1 MKLLSISSEIR
12 IVTGPICSAASK
24 AKRGKVSLAIDDL
37 LFYCNT
43 TGQGPHS
50 SVTEIHMH
58 HSTLTNLDRSEIQIT
73 AETQAIGERIPVLD
87 LIKWLAI
94 VTMVMDHSRAIWP
107 SLQVLTVPGR
117 LAFPLFCLVMACNVA
132 RQQRVFLN
140 SPGNVRYLGSLL
152 FFGVISQPMFYA
164 VFGKGLNIF
173 WLLSSA
179 LTIALAVH
187 NRTPDALLLGA
198 LGAALAIVFHDQ
210 LGYHAVGVLIP
221 AVMVL
226 ALRSKG
232 IARWVWVGASCAL
245 CCLANMLVP
254 EVRTVLL
261 SGEIRAVFVA
271 VAAFFAPLAG
281 FWLIST
287 NLTLTIKPVGR
298 WGYLFYP
305 MHLGLLA
312 LLRDL
317 SF

>member
-1 MKLLSISSEIR
+1 
-12 IVTGPICSAASK
+12 
-24 AKRGKVSLAIDDL
+24 
-37 LFYCNT
+37 
-43 TGQGPHS
+43 
-50 SVTEIHMH
+50 MH
-58 HSTLTNLDRSEIQIT
+58 HSTLTKPDRSEIQST
-73 AETQAIGERIPVLD
+73 AEAQAISKRIPVLD

-94 VTMVMDHSRAIWP
+94 ATMVMDHSRAIWP

-132 RQQRVFLN
+132 RQQRGSLN

-164 VFGKGLNIF
+164 VFGQDLNIF

-179 LTIALAVH
+179 LTIALAAH
-187 NRTPDALLLGA
+187 HRTPGALLLGA

-221 AVMVL
+221 AAMVL
-226 ALRSKG
+226 ALRGKG
-232 IARWVWVGASCAL
+232 TARWAWVGASCAL

-254 EVRTVLL
+254 EVWTVLL
-261 SGEIRAVFVA
+261 SGEIGAVVVA

-281 FWLIST
+281 FWLVST
-287 NLTLTIKPVGR
+287 KLTLTIKPVGR

-312 LLRDL
+312 LLRNFSL
-317 SF
+317 

>member
-1 MKLLSISSEIR
+1 MKLLSISPEIR
-12 IVTGPICSAASK
+12 IVTRPICSAASK
-24 AKRGKVSLAIDDL
+24 AKHGKVSLAIDNL
-37 LFYCNT
+37 LFYCNI
-43 TGQGPHS
+43 TGQAPHS
-50 SVTEIHMH
+50 SVTETHMH
-58 HSTLTNLDRSEIQIT
+58 HSTLTKPDRSEIQST
-73 AETQAIGERIPVLD
+73 AEAQAISKRIPVLD

-94 VTMVMDHSRAIWP
+94 ATMVMDHSRAIWP

-132 RQQRVFLN
+132 RQQRGSLN

-164 VFGKGLNIF
+164 VFGQDLNIF

-179 LTIALAVH
+179 LTIALAAH
-187 NRTPDALLLGA
+187 HRTPGALLLGA

-221 AVMVL
+221 AAMVL

-232 IARWVWVGASCAL
+232 TARWAWVGASCAL

-254 EVRTVLL
+254 EVWTVLL
-261 SGEIRAVFVA
+261 SGEIGAVVVA

-281 FWLIST
+281 FWLVST
-287 NLTLTIKPVGR
+287 KLTLTIKPVGR

-312 LLRDL
+312 LLRNFSL
-317 SF
+317 

>member
-1 MKLLSISSEIR
+1 MITGGIR
-12 IVTGPICSAASK
+12 STANK
-24 AKRGKVSLAIDDL
+24 AKHGKVSLAIDDL

-43 TGQGPHS
+43 SGQGSHS
-50 SVTEIHMH
+50 TVTGTHMH
-58 HSTLTNLDRSEIQIT
+58 HTSLTKNDRSESPAA
-73 AETQAIGERIPVLD
+73 AETQSIGKRIPVLD

-94 VTMVMDHSRAIWP
+94 ATMVMDHSRAMWP
-107 SLQVLTVPGR
+107 SLQVLTIPGR

-132 RQQRVFLN
+132 RQQRGSLN

-164 VFGKGLNIF
+164 VFGQDLNIF

-187 NRTPDALLLGA
+187 HRTPGALLLGA
-198 LGAALAIVFHDQ
+198 FGAALAIVFHDQ

-232 IARWVWVGASCAL
+232 TAHWAWVAASCAL

-254 EVRTVLL
+254 EVWTVLL
-261 SGEIRAVFVA
+261 SGEIGAVFVA
-271 VAAFFAPLAG
+271 VAAFFAPAAG
-281 FWLIST
+281 FWLVST
-287 NLTLTIKPVGR
+287 KLTLTIKPVGR

-312 LLRDL
+312 LLRDFSL
-317 SF
+317 